1 MPHAGARTCAAVAH
15 GRPMRAGINAPT
27 PPTSS
32 SRPVENVIFSQPR
45 GRASGWPMGTSSA
58 PGVEVRGSNR
68 HFEIGA
74 AGRHRPPASP
84 PRSRA
89 VRRHC
94 ALVESRCIDTVFC
107 IVESSCVVLLLA
119 CSARSF
125 IMGMRKK
132 RMLWAL
138 LFKRLGL
145 RRDRRATSERA
156 PSREN
161 GFESRLKTLNNNSW
175 RGAFAELPSGPLGR
189 KAATRNGATTLA
201 VLNGRP

>member
-58 PGVEVRGSNR
+58 PGVEVRGSK
-68 HFEIGA
+68 FEIGA

-89 VRRHC
+89 LRRHC
-94 ALVESRCIDTVFC
+94 ALVESRCFDTALW
-107 IVESSCVVLLLA
+107 SRVVLGPALDLA
-119 CSARSF
+119 CCLRAVHN
-125 IMGMRKK
+125 GN
-132 RMLWAL
+132 AQTQNG
-138 LFKRLGL
+138 LFKRLLGFKT
-145 RRDRRATSERA
+145 RPACYQRA
-156 PSREN
+156 PSRE
-161 GFESRLKTLNNNSW
+161 KTALRADSTHKDSTYQQHIYSVNI
-175 RGAFAELPSGPLGR
+175 
-189 KAATRNGATTLA
+189 
-201 VLNGRP
+201 